1 MQTRRLLGAAAA
13 ALISV
18 PLFGAEA
25 SAASRGAFIW
35 DGEYWGFT
43 YDAFEQGLTAGGATK
58 VDRAP
63 ALPSDLLAYNLVIV
77 VLPKVA
83 PSSAE
88 SSTLASFVQGGGALV
103 LVSDMQGYAP
113 EPSPIFNAL
122 LPGLGVEARFAP
134 GAVYSCGDTS
144 AIEAHPLTAGLTAF
158 HFAAPDYVVPGAATT
173 PLVST
178 GDGNLFV
185 AVEKNVVL
193 LGDSNPINTF
203 VCAPAEVN
211 APFFADLPAFAC
223 DVDGD
228 GAMNA
233 SCDGSDPDDLDPSL
247 TAPGGEGGSGAG
259 GEGSGA
265 AGGSSNQAG
274 ASPNGESGEGDGCSV
289 ASGATSLSKLLWLST
304 ALFAIRLRRR
314 SAGCRQK

>member
-122 LPGLGVEARFAP
+122 LPGLGVEARFAMP
-134 GAVYSCGDTS
+134 DRLGAGGFDVVV
-144 AIEAHPLTAGLTAF
+144 ANILANPLRILAPLLSGL
-158 HFAAPDYVVPGAATT
+158 V
-173 PLVST
+173 
-178 GDGNLFV
+178 
-185 AVEKNVVL
+185 
-193 LGDSNPINTF
+193 
-203 VCAPAEVN
+203 
-211 APFFADLPAFAC
+211 
-223 DVDGD
+223 
-228 GAMNA
+228 
-233 SCDGSDPDDLDPSL
+233 
-247 TAPGGEGGSGAG
+247 APGGHLVLAG
-259 GEGSGA
+259 LLDRQA
-265 AGGSSNQAG
+265 AGIAQCYPAIALEAWRSLDGWTCLAG
-274 ASPNGESGEGDGCSV
+274 V
-289 ASGATSLSKLLWLST
+289 
-304 ALFAIRLRRR
+304 RR
-314 SAGCRQK
+314 S